1 MLEIYIIG
9 VIINLIFTG
18 IILFIWRINKLTIP
32 ALGILILLLIDT
44 LSWLSIIAKG
54 LYIYNHIEDE

>member
-9 VIINLIFTG
+9 VIINLTFTG
-18 IILFIWRINKLTIP
+18 ITLFIWRINKITVPIIV
-32 ALGILILLLIDT
+32 ILILLLIYT

-54 LYIYNHIEDE
+54 LFIYNHIEDE

>member
-18 IILFIWRINKLTIP
+18 ITLFIWRINKFTVP
-32 ALGILILLLIDT
+32 VLGILILLLIDT

>member
-9 VIINLIFTG
+9 VIINLTFTG
-18 IILFIWRINKLTIP
+18 ITLFIWRINKFTVPVLV
-32 ALGILILLLIDT
+32 ILILLLIDT